1 MTTNN
6 FEPQPRD
13 AQLETLHNL
22 VTFCERLIQKA
33 WRKGASDWLGV
44 GMTAYLARI
53 CWRGGWVWRSRTTV
67 TAKRCGLSASRRRS
81 LGRTGRSRRYG

>member
-6 FEPQPRD
+6 FEPQTRD

-22 VTFCERLIQKA
+22 VAFYEVQVQKA
-33 WRKGASDWLGV
+33 WWRRTSGWPEG

-67 TAKRCGLSASRRRS
+67 TVRRCGPSASGRHS
-81 LGRTGRSRRYG
+81 LGRAGRSRRYG